1 MKTKTVVAMVLV
13 ATGWM
18 GGGAMADDI
27 TARVFAEGSLVNRSA
42 KQAIRATFRGNG
54 EFGILNLDAQLSG
67 TLLSQPGTRLPES
80 NLLGTYPVEVDLRVG
95 KSGISV
101 SDSFGTNVEV
111 FRRRIK
117 ISQVGSITLVRPINP
132 TKSGR
137 QRFRGKGVLSYDF

>member
-1 MKTKTVVAMVLV
+1 MKTETVVAMVLV

-18 GGGAMADDI
+18 GGGVMADDI
-27 TARVFAEGSLVNRSA
+27 TARVFAEGSLVNRPT

-54 EFGILNLDAQLSG
+54 EFGDLNLDAQLSG
-67 TLLSQPGTRLPES
+67 TVLSQPGTRLPES
-80 NLLGTYPVEVDLRVG
+80 DLLGGYPVEVDLRVG

-117 ISQVGSITLVRPINP
+117 ISRVGWISLVRPIDP
-132 TKSGR
+132 RKSGR
-137 QRFRGKGVLSYDF
+137 QRFRGEGLLRYNF

>member
-1 MKTKTVVAMVLV
+1 MS
-13 ATGWM
+13 
-18 GGGAMADDI
+18 GGVMADDI
-27 TARVFAEGSLVNRSA
+27 TARVFAEGSLVNRA
-42 KQAIRATFRGNG
+42 TKQAIRATFRGNG
-54 EFGILNLDAQLSG
+54 EFGVLNLDAQLSG
-67 TLLSQPGTRLPES
+67 TLLSQPGTRLPER
-80 NLLGTYPVEVDLRVG
+80 NLLGKYPVEVDLRVG

-117 ISQVGSITLVRPINP
+117 ISKVGSLTLVRPINP

>member
-1 MKTKTVVAMVLV
+1 MNTKTVLAMV
-13 ATGWM
+13 AAAAGWM
-18 GGGAMADDI
+18 SGGVIADDI
-27 TARVFAEGSLVNRSA
+27 SARVYCEGSLVNRSS

-54 EFGILNLDAQLSG
+54 EFGVLNLDAQLSG
-67 TLLSQPGTRLPES
+67 TLLSQPGTRLPER
-80 NLLGTYPVEVDLRVG
+80 NLLGKYPVEVDLRVG

-117 ISQVGSITLVRPINP
+117 ISEVGSIALVRPINP